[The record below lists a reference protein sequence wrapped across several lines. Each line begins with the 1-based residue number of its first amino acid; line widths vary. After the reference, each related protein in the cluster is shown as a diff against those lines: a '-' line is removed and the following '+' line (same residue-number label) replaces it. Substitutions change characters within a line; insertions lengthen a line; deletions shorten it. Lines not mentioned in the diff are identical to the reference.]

1 MKLLNRIKRITFI
14 HKIYLFFKPA
24 YWRVRTPTQRQ
35 FDARLKWICIGCL
48 IGILIAMVI
57 LPSPNHLVDYQTA
70 DEITSEEYPAVDE
83 EQMPPAP
90 TITSEVYTLEKNEAL
105 STLLSRAGVSLA
117 EALEASQAFN
127 LVLDLRKIQIG
138 QKFEIFTDSN
148 GVFRGIK
155 TETKKGDILS
165 VFKDEND
172 EFIPEAQEGKI
183 QTLKVDISGKITS
196 NFSEAALKK
205 KVPSSIVRQVE
216 QALDME
222 IDFSKEIKKDSD
234 FRIIYEKKETET
246 GRQIGNGQLLFVS
259 LETNKKRY
267 KRYFFKDAMGVEG
280 FYSEKAEKS
289 QQTIMKRPLGKAGRI
304 SSGYGTRVH
313 PILGH
318 KIHHDGIDFA
328 AKMNT
333 PIPAAADGVI
343 VELGRKGGY
352 GKYIR
357 IKHNNTYS
365 TAYAHMND
373 YGENLRIGSFVKRGE
388 VIGYVG
394 STGRSTGP
402 HLHYEVIKN
411 KVQVNPSSNHV
422 LPKRILKNNSLESFN
437 KIVSE
442 LTPEEI
448 STKEEKV
455 PQPPSSPSGHQ

>member
-1 MKLLNRIKRITFI
+1 
-14 HKIYLFFKPA
+14 
-24 YWRVRTPTQRQ
+24 
-35 FDARLKWICIGCL
+35 
-48 IGILIAMVI
+48 
-57 LPSPNHLVDYQTA
+57 
-70 DEITSEEYPAVDE
+70 
-83 EQMPPAP
+83 
-90 TITSEVYTLEKNEAL
+90 
-105 STLLSRAGVSLA
+105 
-117 EALEASQAFN
+117 
-127 LVLDLRKIQIG
+127 
-138 QKFEIFTDSN
+138 
-148 GVFRGIK
+148 
-155 TETKKGDILS
+155 
-165 VFKDEND
+165 
-172 EFIPEAQEGKI
+172 
-183 QTLKVDISGKITS
+183 
-196 NFSEAALKK
+196 
-205 KVPSSIVRQVE
+205 
-216 QALDME
+216 
-222 IDFSKEIKKDSD
+222 
-234 FRIIYEKKETET
+234 
-246 GRQIGNGQLLFVS
+246 
-259 LETNKKRY
+259 
-267 KRYFFKDAMGVEG
+267 MGVEG